1 MAELRAAEIEFVR
14 RLKVALPE
22 GAKEKEVVEYV
33 MGLSLFEF
41 SEYLSSLCGT
51 TAEIKYLIRERGRL
65 ISSAGGGGGGGGVG
79 GGGAVTSAAAFSS
92 SKTSVKS
99 ESTTSS
105 SKTFSTSSSMK
116 FASSTPPPP
125 PLPPLSNYESISA
138 KFLTT
143 NRSDQR
149 SNQKTDQR
157 SDQRSKISSQSVNT
171 PPLAVFTKVT
181 QKTPSMLDI
190 PTGKTLSER
199 GQYCACMATKHRCL
213 GNCINCG
220 KIICEA
226 EADRYCTFCDAELPF
241 AANLSMEQLLQLR
254 TRISEANLAAAHQAA
269 AAASSSS
276 AVTFKRGTLKA
287 DAPSFTPISTSSNLK
302 SSSSVSTSASSFV
315 IKAADERLLN
325 STGMAQAIAHKN
337 KLLDYQTNSAQRTTV
352 RDDDAEWFS
361 LSGTSAAG
369 GTANQLA
376 NSGNV
381 EKQIIVDSNSVWLS
395 PDDRKRAAEMERAR
409 IASVSNRQRVTRLQI
424 DYTQGG
430 AEVTADSVM
439 SNK

>member
-1 MAELRAAEIEFVR
+1 MA
-14 RLKVALPE
+14 
-22 GAKEKEVVEYV
+22 
-33 MGLSLFEF
+33 
-41 SEYLSSLCGT
+41 
-51 TAEIKYLIRERGRL
+51 
-65 ISSAGGGGGGGGVG
+65 
-79 GGGAVTSAAAFSS
+79 
-92 SKTSVKS
+92 
-99 ESTTSS
+99 
-105 SKTFSTSSSMK
+105 
-116 FASSTPPPP
+116 
-125 PLPPLSNYESISA
+125 
-138 KFLTT
+138 

-149 SNQKTDQR
+149 SNQRTDIRTDQR
-157 SDQRSKISSQSVNT
+157 TDQISNKSSQSVNT
-171 PPLAVFTKVT
+171 PPLAVFTKVIQT
-181 QKTPSMLDI
+181 IPTSLDI
-190 PTGKTLSER
+190 PAGKTLSER
-199 GQYCACMATKHRCL
+199 GQFCACMATKHRCL

-226 EADRYCTFCDAELPF
+226 EADRYCTFCNAELPF
-241 AANLSMEQLLQLR
+241 ASNLSIEQLVKLR

-287 DAPSFTPISTSSNLK
+287 DAPSFTPISTSSNLT

-361 LSGTSAAG
+361 LSGTSAAA
-369 GTANQLA
+369 GTASQLA
-376 NSGNV
+376 NSGDV
-381 EKQIIVDSNSVWLS
+381 GKQIVGDSNSVWLS

-409 IASVSNRQRVTRLQI
+409 IASVSNRRRVTRLQI
-424 DYTQGG
+424 NYTQGG
-430 AEVTADSVM
+430 AEVIADSVM